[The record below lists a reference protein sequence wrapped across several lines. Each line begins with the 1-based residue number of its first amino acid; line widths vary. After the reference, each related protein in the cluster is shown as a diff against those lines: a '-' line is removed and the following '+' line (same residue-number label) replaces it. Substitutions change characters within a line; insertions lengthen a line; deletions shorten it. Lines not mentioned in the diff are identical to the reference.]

1 MDGVYEI
8 VFNTIQE
15 GLILTDMT
23 VTIRLVNPRTEK
35 LFGYSKNE
43 LVGQKIEV
51 LIPNEFRDKHVTT
64 RDGYQKRPVN
74 RQMGSGMTLFG
85 QRKDGSMFPVEISL
99 NSFQDQNGERFVSAL
114 ITDIHIRKKAQDEV
128 LRINENLEQIVAE
141 RTKELYESK

>member
-23 VTIRLVNPRTEK
+23 GTIRLVNPRTEK

-51 LIPNEFRDKHVTT
+51 LIH
-64 RDGYQKRPVN
+64 
-74 RQMGSGMTLFG
+74 
-85 QRKDGSMFPVEISL
+85 
-99 NSFQDQNGERFVSAL
+99 
-114 ITDIHIRKKAQDEV
+114 
-128 LRINENLEQIVAE
+128 
-141 RTKELYESK
+141 